1 MGPRVNW
8 RNWLTLD
15 FADIVVLNKFD
26 RAGAEDALIEIRK
39 QFQRNREAFDES
51 PESMPVI
58 PTIASQ
64 FADAGVDRLWEA
76 ISEILN
82 HECGCNFTASEP
94 RLGVDGLPTREPPI
108 PPERQGYLA
117 EVASAVRGYHSRT
130 ERVSDSVRL
139 VQRLEAS
146 AERLRKSG
154 KITSVGD
161 LEEEASEIR
170 ETVPTEAWGSLER
183 FEAMAE
189 AYRSGEASYT
199 VRGREIPV
207 KTTHETMSGTK
218 VPRVA
223 LPTSEDWGERLK
235 WIRKEN
241 VPGSFPYT
249 GGVFPFRREDELPVR
264 MFAGEGSAER
274 TNKRYHFLSKDQD
287 FNRLSVAFDSPSL
300 YGNDPQERLDI
311 FGKVCESGVSIS
323 TIDEM
328 DKLFEGFDLCA
339 PNTSVSMTINGNYW
353 WHLASFLQSSNKA
366 RDEEVRRF
374 GGQGAYRR

>member
-1 MGPRVNW
+1 M
-8 RNWLTLD
+8 
-15 FADIVVLNKFD
+15 
-26 RAGAEDALIEIRK
+26 
-39 QFQRNREAFDES
+39 
-51 PESMPVI
+51 
-58 PTIASQ
+58 
-64 FADAGVDRLWEA
+64 
-76 ISEILN
+76 
-82 HECGCNFTASEP
+82 
-94 RLGVDGLPTREPPI
+94 
-108 PPERQGYLA
+108 
-117 EVASAVRGYHSRT
+117 
-130 ERVSDSVRL
+130 
-139 VQRLEAS
+139 
-146 AERLRKSG
+146 
-154 KITSVGD
+154 
-161 LEEEASEIR
+161 EEEASKIR
-170 ETVPTEAWGSLER
+170 ETVPTEAWEALER
-183 FEAMAE
+183 LEAMAE
-189 AYRSGEASYT
+189 AYGSGEASYT

-223 LPTSEDWGERLK
+223 LPTSEDWGERLE

-241 VPGSFPYT
+241 APGSFPYT

-274 TNKRYHFLSKDQD
+274 TNRRYHFLSKDQD

-353 WHLASFLQSSNKA
+353 WHLAAFFKVAIRPVSYTHLTLPTIYS
-366 RDEEVRRF
+366 V
-374 GGQGAYRR
+374 